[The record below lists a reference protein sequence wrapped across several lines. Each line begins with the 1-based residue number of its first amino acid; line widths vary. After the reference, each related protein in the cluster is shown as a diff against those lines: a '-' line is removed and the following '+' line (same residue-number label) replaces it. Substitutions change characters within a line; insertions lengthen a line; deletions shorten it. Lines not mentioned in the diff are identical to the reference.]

1 MVEGI
6 CVDDTKRESTNSD
19 QPTDNSKNDEKAI
32 FDAGFGFN
40 QHQDEISIQE
50 DAKSL
55 EALVQAGQNEK
66 IVENLKQLQQEI
78 QSFQRFHRTLFDSK
92 WSVSDNSTKFQI
104 LFNYSIVFNDVF
116 CAIAN
121 SQDQMVNERNFDHMD
136 EGMQKIFNINSKTD
150 ILRNMQ
156 QMINLTNELEFSI
169 RQIEKA
175 LAEIQGDVVLK
186 TDSMTGRK
194 IYPNSGRVLT
204 SLGMSE
210 VDTV

>member
-19 QPTDNSKNDEKAI
+19 QHTDNSQNDEKAI

-50 DAKSL
+50 DDESL
-55 EALVQAGQNEK
+55 EALVKAGQNEK
-66 IVENLKQLQQEI
+66 IVENLQALQQEI
-78 QSFQRFHRTLFDSK
+78 EDFQRFHRTLFDSK
-92 WSVSDNSTKFQI
+92 WSVSDNSTKFEI
-104 LFNYSIVFNDVF
+104 LFNYSLLFNDVF

-121 SQDQMVNERNFDHMD
+121 SQDQIVNERNFDHMD
-136 EGMQKIFNINSKTD
+136 EDMQKIFNINAKTD
-150 ILRNMQ
+150 ILRNMHQ
-156 QMINLTNELEFSI
+156 IINLTNELEFSI

-194 IYPNSGRVLT
+194 IYPDSGRVL
-204 SLGMSE
+204 S
-210 VDTV
+210 

>member
-6 CVDDTKRESTNSD
+6 CVEDTKRENTNSD
-19 QPTDNSKNDEKAI
+19 QHTDNSKNDQKEI
-32 FDAGFGFN
+32 FTGGFGFN
-40 QHQDEISIQE
+40 QPPNEISIQE

-55 EALVQAGQNEK
+55 EALVKAGQNEK
-66 IVENLKQLQQEI
+66 IVENLNQLQQEI
-78 QSFQRFHRTLFDSK
+78 DDFQRFHRTLFDPL
-92 WSVSDNSTKFQI
+92 WSVSDNSTKFEI

-121 SQDQMVNERNFDHMD
+121 SRDQIVNERTFDHMD
-136 EGMQKIFNINSKTD
+136 EDMQKIFNINAKTD

-194 IYPNSGRVLT
+194 IYPNSGRVLA
-204 SLGMSE
+204 E
-210 VDTV
+210 